1 MFILMQQVAYEG
13 GSLLGAFDSLGAAL
27 AHIQEKTYSRLPPE
41 PQTRDISKAFRVP
54 VGATALWVAEDP
66 QQADVTYEI
75 WAVAV

>member
-27 AHIQEKTYSRLPPE
+27 AHIQEKTHSRVPPE
-41 PQTRDISKAFRVP
+41 LESRDIARAFRVP
-54 VGATALWVAEDP
+54 HGATALWLAEDP
-66 QQADVTYEI
+66 QQADVSYEI